1 MPTEGKHG
9 QETYER
15 RRTMSQVG
23 NVHELAERVF
33 REESGRIIA
42 TLIRVFNDFDLA
54 EDAMQDALITALDRW
69 PRDGVPDN
77 PGAWI
82 TTTAR
87 RKAIDRLRR
96 DRVGAEKQLEVARFR
111 ADYPDGVRYAGR
123 F

>member
-1 MPTEGKHG
+1 MAS
-9 QETYER
+9 
-15 RRTMSQVG
+15 SQSTI
-23 NVHELAERVF
+23 ELADRVF

-42 TLIRVFNDFDLA
+42 GLIRRFDNFDLA

-69 PRDGVPDN
+69 PSDGVPEN

-96 DRVGAEKQLEVARFR
+96 DKVGAHKQDFIARSQAYENEDIDADPDTDDSVFR
-111 ADYPDGVRYAGR
+111 G
-123 F
+123 